1 MRKLRF
7 EHIEAQLTRQRFV
20 SFRGDK
26 LEAGTWIN
34 EATDKPR
41 ACHAVY
47 INAFTGDPG
56 LALQICPRSRQRLVD
71 LLACS
76 LFMHTRLNSRDEPIR
91 CLASLGAEKVNGYN
105 LGKTAFK
112 LRKFDLDLCSAA
124 ILDLTFR

>member
-56 LALQICPRSRQRLVD
+56 LALQICPRSRQRHRRRNAPRTVTLLPD
-71 LLACS
+71 LLRFPAKPTENLPVS
-76 LFMHTRLNSRDEPIR
+76 DRFWAGHRQNS
-91 CLASLGAEKVNGYN
+91 
-105 LGKTAFK
+105 
-112 LRKFDLDLCSAA
+112 
-124 ILDLTFR
+124 